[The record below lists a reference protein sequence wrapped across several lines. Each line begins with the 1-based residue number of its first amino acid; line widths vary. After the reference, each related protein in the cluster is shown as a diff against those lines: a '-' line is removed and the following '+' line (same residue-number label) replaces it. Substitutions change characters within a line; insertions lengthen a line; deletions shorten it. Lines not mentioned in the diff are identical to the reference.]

1 MVGTRIIAMSTVTKR
16 MIGWIGG
23 FISIALML
31 SFRDAAAAEFVKNA
45 AGFPIHAPRPWEWW
59 FQPPSSPNAKA
70 IDWMMQFVLWI
81 MFAVVALVG
90 VLLGIVMVRFH
101 ASRHPVPTT
110 TTHNTVIEVLWTV
123 VPALL
128 LIVIFVPSLNM
139 IYQQSNYKHRYMTVR
154 VIGHQWFWE
163 YDYLGAKGV
172 DFTSYVIPPNQLK
185 PGEIRQLSVNHPL
198 VLPAGKKVVFQITSK
213 DVIHSFFVPS
223 LGVQRYAI
231 PGQYWRQWTQID
243 APGVYYGEC
252 NQICGLNH
260 DNMPIE
266 IVALPMKQFQ
276 AWLVEA
282 KKDAAQGNVPKVHKY
297 EVLAEAA
304 AKAAS
309 LSHPGVALASAAPIA
324 ASQ

>member
-1 MVGTRIIAMSTVTKR
+1 MGLAAGLGVLVLIVACHGA
-16 MIGWIGG
+16 
-23 FISIALML
+23 
-31 SFRDAAAAEFVKNA
+31 DAASFPKNS
-45 AGFPIHAPRPWEWW
+45 AGFAIHGPRPWEWW

-70 IDWMMQFVLWI
+70 IDWMMQFVLWL
-81 MFAVVALVG
+81 MFGVVLLVG
-90 VLLGIVMVRFH
+90 VLLGIVMVRFR

-110 TTHNTVIEVLWTV
+110 TTHNTIIEVLWTV
-123 VPALL
+123 LPALL

-139 IYQQSNYKHRYMTVR
+139 IYQQSNNKNAYMTIR

-213 DVIHSFFVPS
+213 DVIHSFFIPS

-231 PGQYWRQWTQID
+231 PGQYWRQWTSID

-266 IVALPMKQFQ
+266 VVALPMAQFH
-276 AWLVEA
+276 AWLAEA

-297 EVLAEAA
+297 EVLAEQA
-304 AKAAS
+304 AKAKAAA
-309 LSHPGVALASAAPIA
+309 LPGVTLASAAAPQA
-324 ASQ
+324 TAH